1 MSGNGSNSSASVGAS
16 SGSAD
21 AGDVVFTSAPMATTS
36 NSGDSCMWYAGETC
50 QQPRSCQDCL
60 NVAIPDDSVRCSAL
74 FGPLGRC
81 TSSSKGSSEWSFP
94 AANFTYCPSSDA
106 TCSSCRN
113 EWMKEISTGDL
124 DQSQQCAGTDGCVCI
139 AACEVP
145 NRDALIVWNSC
156 SMYGADSSQ
165 IRLVLGLT
173 VGAVL
178 VFMLSVAFARSA
190 MKRRSARRSEP
201 QQAARE
207 TRREVRRPA
216 ASAHISRLNLA
227 GWTDMREKLVE
238 TEKGRLEGGAKP
250 TLSSTSAPTVVVEE
264 EGEGYGP
271 MSPSE
276 RHTRL

>member
-1 MSGNGSNSSASVGAS
+1 MSGNGSNSSASVGGS

-36 NSGDSCMWYAGETC
+36 NSGDSCMWYAGEVC
-50 QQPRSCQDCL
+50 HQPRSCRDCL
-60 NVAIPDDSVRCSAL
+60 N
-74 FGPLGRC
+74 F
-81 TSSSKGSSEWSFP
+81 
-94 AANFTYCPSSDA
+94 
-106 TCSSCRN
+106 
-113 EWMKEISTGDL
+113 STGDL
-124 DQSQQCAGTDGCVCI
+124 DQSEQCVGTDGCVCI

-156 SMYGADSSQ
+156 SLYGADSSQ

-178 VFMLSVAFARSA
+178 VFMLFVACARSVV
-190 MKRRSARRSEP
+190 KRRSARRSEH
-201 QQAARE
+201 QHAARE
-207 TRREVRRPA
+207 TRREMRRPA

-250 TLSSTSAPTVVVEE
+250 TLSSTTAPTVVVEG

-276 RHTRL
+276 RRTRL